1 MAKGRYTP
9 LNANSVESGVAG
21 VTSVQPGGVAAV
33 AGGVAVDAASSTYSG
48 SVSAGGGIGVGTG
61 VGSVGIGGNGGN
73 GGARRTPGGFR
84 PPAHVQRGHNNNNPF
99 ICSGLFAACFARVSR
114 FFPSRT
120 MAVGY
125 TSGLL
130 VNTNSSA
137 PPPSTSVDSS
147 HLPAISPL
155 PHRPAPQFAVG
166 WWLFIDGVV
175 YATTRNNDD
184 LPAVRF
190 EDWLPGILSTL
201 SLIIVNLIDKDS
213 LNADDFSY
221 SGTNVACKARACAFV
236 GITMAMGALG
246 GSFAIL
252 ALKYLMPGLSGEDI
266 YFGVMVSLQNVLIFI
281 GSMTLWFGRNS
292 NQDGYDQAYSF

>member
-9 LNANSVESGVAG
+9 LAS
-21 VTSVQPGGVAAV
+21 TQPPAAAAPSNQPPAPV
-33 AGGVAVDAASSTYSG
+33 VSAASSTYLPQQQQQPPQS
-48 SVSAGGGIGVGTG
+48 SVPTG
-61 VGSVGIGGNGGN
+61 NYAQPISTN
-73 GGARRTPGGFR
+73 TQQ
-84 PPAHVQRGHNNNNPF
+84 QRYRHAAQSPF
-99 ICSGLFAACFARVSR
+99 ICSALFTACFARVAKL
-114 FFPSRT
+114 FPSRT

-125 TSGLL
+125 SSGML
-130 VNTNSSA
+130 
-137 PPPSTSVDSS
+137 
-147 HLPAISPL
+147 
-155 PHRPAPQFAVG
+155 FAMG

-175 YATTRNNDD
+175 YASTRNKDE

-190 EDWLPGILSTL
+190 EDWLPGILSTI

-221 SGTNVACKARACAFV
+221 SGSNVACKARACAFI

-266 YFGVMVSLQNVLIFI
+266 YFGVMVSLQNIFI
-281 GSMTLWFGRNS
+281 FVGSMTLWFGRNTGNS
-292 NQDGYDQAYSF
+292 SGYGETYNF

>member
-9 LNANSVESGVAG
+9 LASTQPPAAAAPSNQAPTSTVSAASTYIPQQPLDARP
-21 VTSVQPGGVAAV
+21 TSVPTGNYAQPI
-33 AGGVAVDAASSTYSG
+33 ST
-48 SVSAGGGIGVGTG
+48 GTQQ
-61 VGSVGIGGNGGN
+61 
-73 GGARRTPGGFR
+73 RYR
-84 PPAHVQRGHNNNNPF
+84 PAQSPF
-99 ICSGLFAACFARVSR
+99 ICSALFTACFARVAKL
-114 FFPSRT
+114 FPSRT

-125 TSGLL
+125 SSGML
-130 VNTNSSA
+130 
-137 PPPSTSVDSS
+137 
-147 HLPAISPL
+147 
-155 PHRPAPQFAVG
+155 FAMG

-175 YATTRNNDD
+175 YASTRNKDE

-221 SGTNVACKARACAFV
+221 SGSNVACKARACAFI

-266 YFGVMVSLQNVLIFI
+266 YFGVMVSLQNVFIFV
-281 GSMTLWFGRNS
+281 GSMTLWFGRNTGNGS
-292 NQDGYDQAYSF
+292 GYGESYNF

>member
-9 LNANSVESGVAG
+9 LAS
-21 VTSVQPGGVAAV
+21 TQPPAAAAPSNQAPASTV
-33 AGGVAVDAASSTYSG
+33 SAASTYIPQQPLEARPISVPTGNYAQPIST
-48 SVSAGGGIGVGTG
+48 
-61 VGSVGIGGNGGN
+61 
-73 GGARRTPGGFR
+73 GAQQRYR
-84 PPAHVQRGHNNNNPF
+84 PAQSPF
-99 ICSGLFAACFARVSR
+99 ICSALFTACFARVAKL
-114 FFPSRT
+114 FPSRT

-125 TSGLL
+125 SSGML
-130 VNTNSSA
+130 
-137 PPPSTSVDSS
+137 
-147 HLPAISPL
+147 
-155 PHRPAPQFAVG
+155 FAMG

-175 YATTRNNDD
+175 YASTRNKDE

-221 SGTNVACKARACAFV
+221 SGSNVACKARACAFI

-266 YFGVMVSLQNVLIFI
+266 YFGVMVSLQNVFIFV
-281 GSMTLWFGRNS
+281 GSMTLWFGRNTGNGS
-292 NQDGYDQAYSF
+292 GYGESYNF